1 MVDQMSL
8 DIAGLDYP
16 NKKGPPRRF
25 ELAMC
30 SPGEAVALKPEPKNP
45 ADPQAVAI
53 YSCRGIQLGYVRAER
68 APLIRTYLSRARI
81 TAAVFQCV
89 TEHGALIRIAL
100 DGAELRLP
108 PPQPKS
114 SEAPDFY
121 PDYDQGWD

>member
-1 MVDQMSL
+1 MIDQMSL

-30 SPGEAVALKPEPKNP
+30 SPGEPVVLEPEPNNP

-53 YSCRGIQLGYVRAER
+53 YSCRGIQLGYVRADR

-81 TAAVFQCV
+81 TAAVFQCI
-89 TEHGALIRIAL
+89 TYRGALVRIAL

-108 PPQPKS
+108 PPPS
-114 SEAPDFY
+114 GPPEEPDFY
-121 PDYDQGWD
+121 PDYDPGWD